1 MSRKIL
7 ATLVLLFSALAV
19 AQKNDDAD
27 KQKVMD
33 IEQKFT
39 TTTGF
44 QTPEMTALL
53 QKYLYDGATSVVV
66 LSGHLFHSAKKA
78 DVIAATKPDPND
90 PEAKSTIKLSDLQ
103 ADIYGDTALVSYK
116 QVTIESGH
124 RDPALN
130 GEYITTNLDTFV
142 KRKGEWYLIGASS
155 VPAAPVMQ
163 AHWDAWKKM
172 NEQLDKGMT
181 Q

>member
-1 MSRKIL
+1 MSHKIL
-7 ATLVLLFSALAV
+7 AALALLVCVLAV
-19 AQKNDDAD
+19 AQKSDDAD
-27 KQKVMD
+27 KQKLSD

-39 TTTGF
+39 TTSGF

-66 LSGHLFHSAKKA
+66 LSGHLFHAAKKA

-90 PEAKSTIKLSDLQ
+90 PNAKSTIKLSDLQ
-103 ADIYGDTALVSYK
+103 ADIYDDTALVSYK

-124 RDPALN
+124 KDPALN

-155 VPAAPVMQ
+155 VPAVPVMQ

-172 NEQLDKGMT
+172 SEQLDKPPS